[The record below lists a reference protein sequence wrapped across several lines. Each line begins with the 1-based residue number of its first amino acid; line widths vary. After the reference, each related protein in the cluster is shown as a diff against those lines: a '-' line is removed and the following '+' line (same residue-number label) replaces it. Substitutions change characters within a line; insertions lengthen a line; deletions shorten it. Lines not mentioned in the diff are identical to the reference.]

1 MSMRTAVRC
10 HPVRWALGLAA
21 LVVAG
26 VFLTPKVSQA
36 LSDVHRLRGASM
48 GWLLVSFL
56 GELASL
62 LCFSVVTYV
71 LVQPSRRPAFW
82 RIIRIDMVT
91 VGLSHAVPAGSV
103 AGTALG
109 YELLAEEGVGE
120 VESGFV
126 KVSQSLL
133 SGVLLQAMFGGF
145 LLLDIMVYG
154 PSTSNV
160 LLALAGSTMV
170 VLVGVF
176 VWLLRH
182 RPRVIQRVAVLLL
195 GWIPRLSKDRLE
207 RVVDELSH
215 RVAELLSHP
224 GRLVWAAAGSLGN
237 WVFDLVSLWAAIRAF
252 GHTPNLTLVGVAF
265 CVAQV
270 AASLPISPAGLGVVE
285 SSLVPLLISFG
296 TASADAVLGVLSWRV
311 FNFWFPLP
319 VAGLAYLSILLS
331 RRQRRP
337 TVQPHHA

>member
-1 MSMRTAVRC
+1 MSLRSAVRC
-10 HPVRWALGLAA
+10 HPVRWALGALA

-26 VFLTPKVSQA
+26 FFLAPKVSEA
-36 LSDVHRLRGASM
+36 LNDLPRLHDAAFS
-48 GWLLVSFL
+48 WLFVSFA
-56 GELASL
+56 GEVASL

-71 LVQPSRRPAFW
+71 LIQPARRPSFL
-82 RIIRIDMVT
+82 RILRVDLVT

-133 SGVLLQAMFGGF
+133 SGMLLQAMLGGF
-145 LLLDIMVYG
+145 LLLKIMLYG
-154 PSTSNV
+154 PSTSNA
-160 LLALAGSTMV
+160 LLAAAGGVIVAFVIAFGYLLVRHTGLVKRV
-170 VLVGVF
+170 VLRLFG
-176 VWLLRH
+176 WLPKLT
-182 RPRVIQRVAVLLL
+182 PD
-195 GWIPRLSKDRLE
+195 RLSRF
-207 RVVDELSH
+207 VDELAARLS
-215 RVAELLSHP
+215 ELLSHP

-252 GHTPNLTLVGVAF
+252 GPSPNITLIGVAF

-285 SSLVPLLISFG
+285 SSMVPLLISFG
-296 TASADAVLGVLSWRV
+296 ASSAVAVLGVLAWRV

-319 VAGLAYLSILLS
+319 VGGLAYLSILVS
-331 RRQRRP
+331 RRQRSSM
-337 TVQPHHA
+337 QASEA

>member
-1 MSMRTAVRC
+1 MSLRSAVRPH
-10 HPVRWALGLAA
+10 HPLRWGLGLLA
-21 LVVAG
+21 LVLAG
-26 VFLTPKVSQA
+26 FFLTPRVSQA
-36 LSDVHRLRGASM
+36 LDDVHRIHGAAI
-48 GWLLVSFL
+48 GWLIASFA
-56 GELASL
+56 GEIASL

-71 LVQPSRRPAFW
+71 LIQPSRRPSFA
-82 RIIRIDMVT
+82 RILRVDMVT

-133 SGVLLQAMFGGF
+133 SGMLLQAMLGGF
-145 LLLDIMVYG
+145 LLMKLLLYG
-154 PSTSNV
+154 PSTSNA
-160 LLALAGSTMV
+160 LLALAGGLIVAFV
-170 VLVGVF
+170 VGF
-176 VWLLRH
+176 ALLLEG
-182 RPRVIQRVAVLLL
+182 RPAVVRRVAVRLF
-195 GWIPRLSKDRLE
+195 GWLPKLDPDRLGGF
-207 RVVDELSH
+207 VDELSA
-215 RVAELLSHP
+215 RLSELFSHP

-252 GHTPNLTLVGVAF
+252 GHSPSIALVGVAF

-296 TASADAVLGVLSWRV
+296 ATSVVSVLGVLTWRV

-319 VAGLAYLSILLS
+319 VGGLAYLSILVS
-331 RRQRRP
+331 RRQRAAM
-337 TVQPHHA
+337 QAHQA

>member
-10 HPVRWALGLAA
+10 HPVRWALGALA

-26 VFLTPKVSQA
+26 IFLTPKVSQA
-36 LSDVHRLRGASM
+36 LDDLHQLRGAELS
-48 GWLLVSFL
+48 WLLVSFA
-56 GELASL
+56 GEIASL

-71 LVQPSRRPAFW
+71 LIQPARRPSFL
-82 RIIRIDMVT
+82 RILRVDMVT

-133 SGVLLQAMFGGF
+133 SGMLLQAMLGGF
-145 LLLDIMVYG
+145 LLLKIMLYG
-154 PSTSNV
+154 PSTSNA
-160 LLALAGSTMV
+160 LLAAAGGVIVLFVIGFGYLLERRTELVRRV
-170 VLVGVF
+170 VVRLF
-176 VWLLRH
+176 
-182 RPRVIQRVAVLLL
+182 
-195 GWIPRLSKDRLE
+195 GWVPRLDRDRLG
-207 RVVDELSH
+207 RFVDELAARLS
-215 RVAELLSHP
+215 ELLRHP
-224 GRLVWAAAGSLGN
+224 GRLTWAAAGSLGN

-252 GHTPNLTLVGVAF
+252 GASPNITLVGVGF

-296 TASADAVLGVLSWRV
+296 AGSAVAVLGVLAWRV

-319 VAGLAYLSILLS
+319 VAALAYLSILAS
-331 RRQRRP
+331 RRQRSS
-337 TVQPHHA
+337 VQARQA